1 MITNRDNAYISWILD
16 ESVVSKYKS
25 FIPLELVEASVE
37 EIYDKF
43 YKNEVTRDIYDKLLA
58 IDPTGTNTKKGKYL
72 DWLIRKA
79 YKNNKN
85 ILEDSD
91 KIREDLELFDK
102 YGSKLG
108 KQIGQVGNQYDL
120 GKIVKEIREKQPGLK
135 SNKEKS
141 KEIKTEGADKIY
153 EKGNWLIV
161 SPKTS
166 EAACYYGKGTRW
178 CTAADNNNYFEHYN
192 KRGRLYII
200 IDKGDELKWQFHVQ
214 TNSFMDE
221 DDSPLEPPL
230 TEFPPEI
237 IDQIKKI
244 AFEEVSESENSGL
257 AYSFLGTF
265 GLIGFQDLKMDDSAV
280 PTCLIEHGF
289 EGIKPYT
296 DYDQIKD
303 SVHYEKTNGN
313 EFLFVK
319 LGQFDDVDGIWSYV
333 EDYVGS
339 NRRKDYR
346 YTIFNGDPDNFEMFQ
361 NPTYK
366 ELAESIPK
374 DIQKIIVDKLS
385 VKADSDDIKDILGF
399 MENDPDNEQAYF
411 DLEGA
416 YRDAYRFGTESDCY
430 SKFKSVL
437 TSPNGYQVYYI
448 FPENSE
454 SKEFELWARIA
465 GDDIATIMRDENY
478 EPASDVFR
486 MGFDEDDVS
495 NSYGFDSK
503 YFEGELKGIVSRLV

>member
-43 YKNEVTRDIYDKLLA
+43 YKNEVTRDVYDKLLA

-108 KQIGQVGNQYDL
+108 KQIGQIGNQYDL

-161 SPKTS
+161 SPKTQ

-237 IDQIKKI
+237 IDQPIPRNTTKK
-244 AFEEVSESENSGL
+244 ASF
-257 AYSFLGTF
+257 AKMQRAKYSPFLLTPSSPAP
-265 GLIGFQDLKMDDSAV
+265 SAS
-280 PTCLIEHGF
+280 I
-289 EGIKPYT
+289 IRA
-296 DYDQIKD
+296 
-303 SVHYEKTNGN
+303 S
-313 EFLFVK
+313 
-319 LGQFDDVDGIWSYV
+319 
-333 EDYVGS
+333 
-339 NRRKDYR
+339 
-346 YTIFNGDPDNFEMFQ
+346 TI
-361 NPTYK
+361 
-366 ELAESIPK
+366 
-374 DIQKIIVDKLS
+374 
-385 VKADSDDIKDILGF
+385 
-399 MENDPDNEQAYF
+399 
-411 DLEGA
+411 
-416 YRDAYRFGTESDCY
+416 R
-430 SKFKSVL
+430 
-437 TSPNGYQVYYI
+437 
-448 FPENSE
+448 
-454 SKEFELWARIA
+454 
-465 GDDIATIMRDENY
+465 
-478 EPASDVFR
+478 
-486 MGFDEDDVS
+486 
-495 NSYGFDSK
+495 
-503 YFEGELKGIVSRLV
+503 